1 MYAMTVFD
9 GSTAG
14 SPAVDSAPP
23 PGNVPDVNSTDLGVD
38 ALEQLRE
45 RVAAANEVREVWVH
59 EIKRTGV
66 RLTCDTNID
75 GTDYQRWLSGA
86 LPKTTRRGRGTAP
99 DVTKMR
105 RELLSARAIIDS
117 CVQVDMLGSDN
128 KYHPILDPQTREYV
142 ALDDSS
148 LLTRFGVPDP
158 IELLRKFFVRDAD
171 LMNAGEELL
180 TVAGFMGGDDE
191 SDPT

>member
-1 MYAMTVFD
+1 MTVFD
-9 GSTAG
+9 GSTTAG
-14 SPAVDSAPP
+14 GPAVDSAPP
-23 PGNVPDVNSTDLGVD
+23 PGNVPDVNSIDPGVD

-45 RVAAANEVREVWVH
+45 RVTAANEVREVWVH
-59 EIKRTGV
+59 EIKRTRV

-75 GTDYQRWLSGA
+75 GTDYQRWLNGA
-86 LPKTTRRGRGTAP
+86 LPKTTRRGRGAAP

-117 CVQVDMLGSDN
+117 CVQVEMLGSDDE
-128 KYHPILDPQTREYV
+128 YHQIVNPQTREPV
-142 ALDDSS
+142 ALDDSF

-158 IELLRKFFVRDAD
+158 IELLRKLFVRDAD

-180 TVAGFMGGDDE
+180 TVAGFMGGDDDE

>member
-1 MYAMTVFD
+1 MTVFD

-14 SPAVDSAPP
+14 SPAVDSAPQ
-23 PGNVPDVNSTDLGVD
+23 PGNVPDVNSTDPGVD

-75 GTDYQRWLSGA
+75 GTDYQRWLNGA

-105 RELLSARAIIDS
+105 RELLSARAIIDT
-117 CVQVDMLGSDN
+117 CVLVEMMLGSDDEYIQIVN
-128 KYHPILDPQTREYV
+128 PQTREPV
-142 ALDDSS
+142 ALDDSF

-158 IELLRKFFVRDAD
+158 IELLRKLFVRDAD

-180 TVAGFMGGDDE
+180 TVAGFMGDDDDE

>member
-1 MYAMTVFD
+1 MTTFD
-9 GSTAG
+9 GSTTAG

-75 GTDYQRWLSGA
+75 GTDYQRWLNGA
-86 LPKTTRRGRGTAP
+86 LPKQTRRGRGAAP

>member
-1 MYAMTVFD
+1 MTVFD
-9 GSTAG
+9 GSTTAG

-23 PGNVPDVNSTDLGVD
+23 PGNVPDVNSIDPGVS

-45 RVAAANEVREVWVH
+45 RVTAANEVREVWVH

-75 GTDYQRWLSGA
+75 GPDYQRWLNGA
-86 LPKTTRRGRGTAP
+86 LPKQTRRGRGAAP

-148 LLTRFGVPDP
+148 LLTQFGVPDP
-158 IELLRKFFVRDAD
+158 IELLRKLFVRDAD

-180 TVAGFMGGDDE
+180 TVAGFMGDDDE